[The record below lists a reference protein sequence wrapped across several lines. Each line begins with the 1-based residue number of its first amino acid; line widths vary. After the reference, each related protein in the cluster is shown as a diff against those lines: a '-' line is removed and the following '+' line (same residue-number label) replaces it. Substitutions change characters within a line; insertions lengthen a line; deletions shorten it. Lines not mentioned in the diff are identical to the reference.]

1 MTCTIDRIRETQVS
15 SRHGLPANLTEI
27 LTNFYK
33 DDVLQPKPSP
43 KLRLQEY
50 YIKTLLQQLSIDK
63 NSSAQMVML
72 DIMIDCNRLHLL
84 RWSEKLEILTYQ
96 RGIVQGDLKAKK
108 TKTAVRIKIILVIRL
123 LIAFLYNTMVALT
136 INPIAMGC
144 IKIKF
149 WSPSLISK

>member
-1 MTCTIDRIRETQVS
+1 MTNMTCTIDRIRETQVS

-84 RWSEKLEILTYQ
+84 KWSEKLEILTYQ
-96 RGIVQGDLKAKK
+96 RGIVQGDLHRFENNLNSQEKWLRFLTPQPQLPSHEQEE
-108 TKTAVRIKIILVIRL
+108 TK
-123 LIAFLYNTMVALT
+123 
-136 INPIAMGC
+136 
-144 IKIKF
+144 
-149 WSPSLISK
+149 